1 MYCQLTKRR
10 HIKNAHVNNI
20 VKITHITGLESNN
33 SLNLEKINILVETQT
48 NSQFTISLSL
58 NHFASMGNVFNLDHL
73 RSAIFAVSRTV
84 KLFQLKKKE
93 L

>member
-20 VKITHITGLESNN
+20 VIITHITGLESNN
-33 SLNLEKINILVETQT
+33 SLNFEKINILVETQT
-48 NSQFTISLSL
+48 NSQFTISL

-73 RSAIFAVSRTV
+73 RSAIIAVARTV
-84 KLFQLKKKE
+84 KLFQLKNKE